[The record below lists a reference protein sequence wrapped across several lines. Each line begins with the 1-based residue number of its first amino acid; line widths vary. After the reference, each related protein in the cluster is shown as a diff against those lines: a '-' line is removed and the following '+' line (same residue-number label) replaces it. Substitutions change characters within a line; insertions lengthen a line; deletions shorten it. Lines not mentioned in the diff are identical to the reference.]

1 MLTAELVEIIWHA
14 SCNTVS
20 NSEPPSE
27 NPLLP
32 QRETLGKQV
41 PITRDIYPNL
51 KLRMYT
57 SGIRQNRLAKMVGI
71 DEAHLS
77 KIVNGF
83 REPNPDLR
91 TQIAEILHC
100 DPEWLFHKV
109 LLSEESPEFDHQ
121 TWPPNK

>member
-1 MLTAELVEIIWHA
+1 MP
-14 SCNTVS
+14 C
-20 NSEPPSE
+20 NSEIPALRIRCS
-27 NPLLP
+27 L
-32 QRETLGKQV
+32 REILGKQV
-41 PITRDIYPNL
+41 PINRDIYPNL

-109 LLSEESPEFDHQ
+109 LLSEESPEFLHQ